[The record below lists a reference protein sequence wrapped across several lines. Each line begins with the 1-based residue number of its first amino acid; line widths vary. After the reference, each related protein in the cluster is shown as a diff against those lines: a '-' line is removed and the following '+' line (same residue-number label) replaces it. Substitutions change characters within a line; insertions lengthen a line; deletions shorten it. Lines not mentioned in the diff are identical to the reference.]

1 VEKSGCSGMTGNE
14 NRRITRQ
21 KARLYHKNKTKPR
34 KKKKKEQKWLEA
46 CLKLSYR
53 VLI

>member
-1 VEKSGCSGMTGNE
+1 MTGNE

-34 KKKKKEQKWLEA
+34 KKKKERAKMARGMSQAEL
-46 CLKLSYR
+46 
-53 VLI
+53 